1 MKLLKVEMPED
12 LIEGMDE
19 AISKGLYPSRGPL
32 IWCALREL
40 LKRDLQQINDEN
52 KNIEIE
58 HAGNITK

>member
-19 AISKGLYPSRGPL
+19 AISKWLFPSRGPL

-40 LKRDLQQINDEN
+40 LKRDLKQIDDEN
-52 KNIEIE
+52 KNKEIE
-58 HAGNITK
+58 YDGKAK